1 MFNRWGWLSR
11 QAWHLFALPSADKGS
26 SDPTEGPQQAQT
38 QPTPS
43 PQYGGQYLGPSQ
55 QYPAGAQQPSP
66 QFPSQPPPPVG
77 SYAPQGSYG
86 PAQPY
91 NNAQQLQ
98 QLQQQPYTATQAM
111 QQQMMQPQH
120 LLQLQQQQ
128 QTLQQSVIGVQGVGE
143 SAVDGLPRSSSCGN
157 VQTGQLIQIDDDV
170 VDSAAVNAEKSN
182 SREISPPTNAG
193 EEVFK
198 RPTLPKAPSSSSH
211 NQKVDFSALPKSGPT
226 PPPLPHPFSQT
237 LGLFLS
243 DLRTVLH
250 TGKREAA
257 CFAPAP
263 EVLPAEPDCSHV
275 LVRPWDSSS
284 HRQKGGWCLGPHPQS
299 HPHRARLAVFLSD
312 LEILLPIDRREAAV
326 LVSPRVTP
334 HSQAVCLFLPDVK
347 SPHVTKRFAYVV
359 ASP

>member
-1 MFNRWGWLSR
+1 MFNQRLCIMFNQWWRLSR
-11 QAWHLFALPSADKGS
+11 QAWHSFALPSADKGS
-26 SDPTEGPQQAQT
+26 FDPTEGPQQTQT

-55 QYPAGAQQPSP
+55 QYPASAQQTSP

-98 QLQQQPYTATQAM
+98 QQPYTAAQAM

-143 SAVDGLPRSSSCGN
+143 SVVDGLPRSSSCGN

-211 NQKVDFSALPKSGPT
+211 NQKVDFLFSAST
-226 PPPLPHPFSQT
+226 QEWTFPPPLHPPIQPDFRLVFVS
-237 LGLFLS
+237 
-243 DLRTVLH
+243 
-250 TGKREAA
+250 
-257 CFAPAP
+257 PA
-263 EVLPAEPDCSHV
+263 DC
-275 LVRPWDSSS
+275 SS
-284 HRQKGGWCLGPHPQS
+284 HREADSFAPHP
-299 HPHRARLAVFLSD
+299 
-312 LEILLPIDRREAAV
+312 
-326 LVSPRVTP
+326 
-334 HSQAVCLFLPDVK
+334 
-347 SPHVTKRFAYVV
+347 
-359 ASP
+359 